1 MTEFALQ
8 CVLFDLDGTLVD
20 SAPDLIAA
28 LNFLLHEE
36 GRTAADFDALRPM
49 VSKGARA
56 ILRRGFADADEDRI
70 EILLPRFLDI
80 YATNIAVHSRLF
92 AGMDDVLQRI
102 ENSKLRWGVVSN
114 KVGWLAQG
122 VLDGLKLSQRCAVLV
137 AGDTLA
143 VRKPDPAPILHACQ
157 LAGVDPHYSVYVG
170 DDVRDIQAGRAA
182 GLRTIAV
189 SWGYLNGENPRDWGA
204 DIVVE
209 SAPELQRALGLA
221 EPVFPASNLR

>member
-1 MTEFALQ
+1 M
-8 CVLFDLDGTLVD
+8 
-20 SAPDLIAA
+20 
-28 LNFLLHEE
+28 
-36 GRTAADFDALRPM
+36 
-49 VSKGARA
+49 
-56 ILRRGFADADEDRI
+56 
-70 EILLPRFLDI
+70 
-80 YATNIAVHSRLF
+80 
-92 AGMDDVLQRI
+92 
-102 ENSKLRWGVVSN
+102 
-114 KVGWLAQG
+114 
-122 VLDGLKLSQRCAVLV
+122 LV